1 MKVTHRSKPKP
12 FFLRPGIKWNRKNFR
27 MLTSCPYFQN
37 CGPSFSSHTSS
48 FHFFFLLL
56 SLQMNMWFSML
67 SYVIMFG
74 FLAFLSHRLYRFQLQ
89 RKLDQQET
97 QKLKEMDELKTRLYA
112 NITHEFRTPLTL
124 ILGHAEQS
132 ITHESALSKD
142 DLLERMKSIRN
153 NGQRMLQLVN
163 QILDLRKLEDNGLQ
177 ICWEKD
183 DIIPLLRFIFESFQ
197 SWAQKKNIQLN
208 FIQEME
214 TLEMDFDR
222 DKIFKILTNLLSNA
236 IKFTPEHGR
245 ITLNV
250 DKKHGHLLL
259 KIKDT
264 GLGISQDQLPHI
276 FDRFHQAHITRHGAG
291 TGIGLT
297 LVREL
302 TELLGGKIKVHSI
315 VGTGTVFTVH
325 LPIHHQASTK
335 NISPDGPIQQYL
347 PVPDSNLPH
356 HWPVKTEV
364 VPGDERPVILLV
376 EDNGEVAT
384 YLNSLLKQK
393 YQVDFAHNGREGVE
407 KAFEIIPDL
416 IVSDLMMS
424 EMDGL
429 EMLDTVKKDER
440 TSHIPVIILTARAE
454 IEDRLEGLKR
464 GADAYLAKPFY
475 EGELFVLIERSLGL
489 RKMLERRYADL
500 EVTNHQHLPIHHFT
514 NGTTDPHFDL
524 QIEDSFCKKVL
535 RIILEH
541 HGDSSFNVEELCQA
555 MGMSY
560 SQLQRK
566 LSILTGKSPNQII
579 REVRLQ
585 KAIQL
590 LRDPEMNIGDVA
602 FQTGF
607 NDPSYFTRIF
617 TREYGMPPSEYREKN

>member
-1 MKVTHRSKPKP
+1 
-12 FFLRPGIKWNRKNFR
+12 
-27 MLTSCPYFQN
+27 
-37 CGPSFSSHTSS
+37 
-48 FHFFFLLL
+48 
-56 SLQMNMWFSML
+56 MWFSML

-335 NISPDGPIQQYL
+335 NISPDGPI
-347 PVPDSNLPH
+347 
-356 HWPVKTEV
+356 
-364 VPGDERPVILLV
+364 
-376 EDNGEVAT
+376 
-384 YLNSLLKQK
+384 
-393 YQVDFAHNGREGVE
+393 
-407 KAFEIIPDL
+407 
-416 IVSDLMMS
+416 
-424 EMDGL
+424 
-429 EMLDTVKKDER
+429 
-440 TSHIPVIILTARAE
+440 
-454 IEDRLEGLKR
+454 
-464 GADAYLAKPFY
+464 
-475 EGELFVLIERSLGL
+475 
-489 RKMLERRYADL
+489 
-500 EVTNHQHLPIHHFT
+500 
-514 NGTTDPHFDL
+514 
-524 QIEDSFCKKVL
+524 
-535 RIILEH
+535 
-541 HGDSSFNVEELCQA
+541 
-555 MGMSY
+555 
-560 SQLQRK
+560 
-566 LSILTGKSPNQII
+566 
-579 REVRLQ
+579 
-585 KAIQL
+585 
-590 LRDPEMNIGDVA
+590 
-602 FQTGF
+602 
-607 NDPSYFTRIF
+607 
-617 TREYGMPPSEYREKN
+617 